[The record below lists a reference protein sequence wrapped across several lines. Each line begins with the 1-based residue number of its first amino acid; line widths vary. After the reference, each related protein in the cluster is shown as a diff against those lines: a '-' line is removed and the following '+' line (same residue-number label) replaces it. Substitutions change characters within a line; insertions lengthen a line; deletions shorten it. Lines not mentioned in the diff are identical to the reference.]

1 MSHISRVLG
10 PVWLVPPLRDRAA
23 RRPSQETAP
32 TGLDPRG
39 CGRQQVLRT
48 LAEGGCWN
56 EWMSRRRW
64 ERMMMQEK
72 MGGKGREEG
81 LHHGQQASRLPP
93 RAPHPQPLRPPAR
106 PHGPPLQPRVS
117 PFRLPLCQVPPDPP
131 CHAELCFLS
140 WFQSWGLSPDEH
152 YYVTWFIYW
161 SPCCEC
167 AAKVAQFLE
176 ENRNVSLSLSAARLY
191 YFWKSESREGL
202 RRLSDLGAQ
211 VGIMSFQDFQHCW
224 NNFVHNLGMPFQP
237 WKKLHKNYQR
247 LVTELKQILRNT
259 MNLLKEN
266 IFKQQFGNQP
276 RVLAPYYLR
285 KTYLCYQVKGPD
297 DSILDKGCFQN
308 KKKRHAEIRFIDKI
322 NSLNLDQ
329 NQCYRIICYVT
340 WSPCHNC
347 AKELVDFISNRHHLS
362 LQLFAS
368 RLYFHWVR
376 CYQRGLQRLQAN
388 RVSVAVMK
396 GPEFKDCWEKFV
408 DHQGESFPSWEKL
421 EQYSE
426 SISRRLSRILRF
438 ANQNNLEDSFRDL
451 RLGSPSPSSSRSD
464 SR

>member
-1 MSHISRVLG
+1 
-10 PVWLVPPLRDRAA
+10 
-23 RRPSQETAP
+23 
-32 TGLDPRG
+32 
-39 CGRQQVLRT
+39 
-48 LAEGGCWN
+48 
-56 EWMSRRRW
+56 
-64 ERMMMQEK
+64 
-72 MGGKGREEG
+72 
-81 LHHGQQASRLPP
+81 
-93 RAPHPQPLRPPAR
+93 
-106 PHGPPLQPRVS
+106 
-117 PFRLPLCQVPPDPP
+117 
-131 CHAELCFLS
+131 
-140 WFQSWGLSPDEH
+140 
-152 YYVTWFIYW
+152 
-161 SPCCEC
+161 
-167 AAKVAQFLE
+167 
-176 ENRNVSLSLSAARLY
+176 
-191 YFWKSESREGL
+191 
-202 RRLSDLGAQ
+202 
-211 VGIMSFQDFQHCW
+211 
-224 NNFVHNLGMPFQP
+224 
-237 WKKLHKNYQR
+237 
-247 LVTELKQILRNT
+247 

-266 IFKQQFGNQP
+266 IFIQQFGNQP

-376 CYQRGLQRLQAN
+376 CYQRGLQRLQAK

-408 DHQGESFPSWEKL
+408 DHQGRSFPSWEKL

-426 SISRRLSRILRF
+426 SISRRLSRILRVRCWRLLRTPPPPPPPPPTPSQLQPF
-438 ANQNNLEDSFRDL
+438 LLSGALLPCSLATAPHSFLFSHDTL
-451 RLGSPSPSSSRSD
+451 FCSCLPGVPSSFLLSVRRRSLA
-464 SR
+464 RGF

>member
-1 MSHISRVLG
+1 MTKGWAGTSLG
-10 PVWLVPPLRDRAA
+10 GQGV
-23 RRPSQETAP
+23 
-32 TGLDPRG
+32 
-39 CGRQQVLRT
+39 CLRT
-48 LAEGGCWN
+48 
-56 EWMSRRRW
+56 
-64 ERMMMQEK
+64 
-72 MGGKGREEG
+72 
-81 LHHGQQASRLPP
+81 P
-93 RAPHPQPLRPPAR
+93 
-106 PHGPPLQPRVS
+106 
-117 PFRLPLCQVPPDPP
+117 
-131 CHAELCFLS
+131 
-140 WFQSWGLSPDEH
+140 
-152 YYVTWFIYW
+152 
-161 SPCCEC
+161 
-167 AAKVAQFLE
+167 
-176 ENRNVSLSLSAARLY
+176 
-191 YFWKSESREGL
+191 
-202 RRLSDLGAQ
+202 
-211 VGIMSFQDFQHCW
+211 GIW
-224 NNFVHNLGMPFQP
+224 
-237 WKKLHKNYQR
+237 
-247 LVTELKQILRNT
+247 NT

-276 RVLAPYYLR
+276 RVSAPYYLR

-464 SR
+464 SRWQTVPGVSQRWLVGTRNKLHGQPWPLPKSRDLSFLFHFALF

>member
-1 MSHISRVLG
+1 MDPQRLRQWPG
-10 PVWLVPPLRDRAA
+10 PGP
-23 RRPSQETAP
+23 
-32 TGLDPRG
+32 
-39 CGRQQVLRT
+39 
-48 LAEGGCWN
+48 
-56 EWMSRRRW
+56 
-64 ERMMMQEK
+64 
-72 MGGKGREEG
+72 
-81 LHHGQQASRLPP
+81 ASRGGYGQRP
-93 RAPHPQPLRPPAR
+93 RIRNPEEWFHELSPRTFSFHFRNLRFASGR
-106 PHGPPLQPRVS
+106 NRSYICCQVEGKNCFFQGI
-117 PFRLPLCQVPPDPP
+117 FQNQVPPDPP

-152 YYVTWFIYW
+152 YYVTWFISW

-276 RVLAPYYLR
+276 RVSAPYYLR

>member
-1 MSHISRVLG
+1 MDPQRLRQWPG
-10 PVWLVPPLRDRAA
+10 PGP
-23 RRPSQETAP
+23 
-32 TGLDPRG
+32 
-39 CGRQQVLRT
+39 
-48 LAEGGCWN
+48 
-56 EWMSRRRW
+56 
-64 ERMMMQEK
+64 
-72 MGGKGREEG
+72 
-81 LHHGQQASRLPP
+81 ASRGGYGQRP
-93 RAPHPQPLRPPAR
+93 RIRNPEEWFHELSPRTFSFHFRNLRFASGR
-106 PHGPPLQPRVS
+106 NRS
-117 PFRLPLCQVPPDPP
+117 YICCQV
-131 CHAELCFLS
+131 EGKNCF
-140 WFQSWGLSPDEH
+140 FQ
-152 YYVTWFIYW
+152 
-161 SPCCEC
+161 
-167 AAKVAQFLE
+167 
-176 ENRNVSLSLSAARLY
+176 
-191 YFWKSESREGL
+191 
-202 RRLSDLGAQ
+202 
-211 VGIMSFQDFQHCW
+211 GI
-224 NNFVHNLGMPFQP
+224 
-237 WKKLHKNYQR
+237 
-247 LVTELKQILRNT
+247 
-259 MNLLKEN
+259 
-266 IFKQQFGNQP
+266 
-276 RVLAPYYLR
+276 
-285 KTYLCYQVKGPD
+285 
-297 DSILDKGCFQN
+297 FQN
-308 KKKRHAEIRFIDKI
+308 QKKRHAEIRFIDKI